1 MSEHLSATDTDNL
14 RRAIERTVD
23 SYNRFAGSLESR
35 VLVSAR
41 RFPGIDD
48 TRLDATAPPTA
59 IEKTPRKLTAPELTD
74 HLGADV
80 GDLRERL

>member
-1 MSEHLSATDTDNL
+1 MLPTDQRLGGLASHAEDL

-48 TRLDATAPPTA
+48 TKLEATAAPA
-59 IEKTPRKLTAPELTD
+59 VIEKTPR
-74 HLGADV
+74 
-80 GDLRERL
+80 